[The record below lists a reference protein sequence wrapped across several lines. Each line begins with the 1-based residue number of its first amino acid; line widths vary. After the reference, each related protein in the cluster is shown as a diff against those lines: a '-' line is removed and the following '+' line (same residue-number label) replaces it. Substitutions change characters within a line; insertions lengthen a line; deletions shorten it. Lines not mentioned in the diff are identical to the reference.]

1 VCRFNDLS
9 GIDKIAKVQAQVAGV
24 AGIMQDN
31 IRLVL
36 ERGDRVNELQE
47 RTQQLNEQVCG
58 GELSLHF
65 SLSLSLYLL
74 LPLPPALT
82 HTYTAHHR
90 VQLGLNSFV

>member
-65 SLSLSLYLL
+65 SLSLSLSTSSFLSLL
-74 LPLPPALT
+74 HSHT
-82 HTYTAHHR
+82 HTPHII
-90 VQLGLNSFV
+90 VCSSG